1 MLEHCPKRIPSLSN
15 NDLSFQKQF
24 QVSHVVFGRAY
35 GATLTTLNA
44 DKTAL
49 SSPAGWLSQCSNRL
63 PARKNS
69 KSGTPLGSLSAGID
83 HQDAPSSCL
92 RLTTSLLDAPEAAWR
107 RQLASQTFKKLL
119 KSLRERPRERLGER
133 SEPQDAPREP

>member
-15 NDLSFQKQF
+15 NDLSLQRQF

-69 KSGTPLGSLSAGID
+69 ISGAPLGSQSAAID
-83 HQDAPSSCL
+83 HEDALSSCQ
-92 RLTTSLLDAPEAAWR
+92 RLTRGCPDAAEAVWR
-107 RQLASQTFKKLL
+107 RPRAARTVEKLL
-119 KSLRERPRERLGER
+119 KSLQKRCSKRLKER
-133 SEPQDAPREP
+133 SEPQDAPGEP